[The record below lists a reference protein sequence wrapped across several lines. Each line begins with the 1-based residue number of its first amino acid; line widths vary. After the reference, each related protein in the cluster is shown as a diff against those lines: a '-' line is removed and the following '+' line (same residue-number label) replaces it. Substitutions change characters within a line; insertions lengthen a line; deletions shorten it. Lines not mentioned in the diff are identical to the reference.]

1 MTQDIYQQQERE
13 RLIDEVCEKVLARFS
28 VKVETEAIAQLRD
41 AIRKL
46 GR

>member
-1 MTQDIYQQQERE
+1 MLQRIYEKRDHE
-13 RLIDEVCEKVLARFS
+13 KLIDEVCEKVLEHFS
-28 VKVETEAIAQLRD
+28 VTMEAEAIAQLRD